1 MGAGAAKGRWTM
13 PTTTT
18 RNRNRNRPA
27 RRAGSTGVPALLD
40 RLTAIQAGPHRVVT
54 CYLKLE
60 PRDRGRGKYLIKLK
74 NRVRAV
80 ADGLARDGVDRRTEE
95 AVRADLARVVDFLAS
110 PGSLPSTR
118 GVVIFASGPLRIW
131 EVVPVPR
138 VYRSRLAVDATPL
151 VRELAALEDEVG
163 RLLAVVLDR
172 TAARFFEV
180 TAFDVRE
187 LPGLR
192 ADSTRG
198 GRFRGDQDG
207 PGWGEHAYNNRI
219 RTERARHLDLIA
231 RRLFELDRERRA
243 AGVVAAGTGAEAS
256 GLAPFLHPYLADRYL
271 GEARLNPKMTSPAE
285 VKDAVLEAREAW
297 ERRRERERV
306 QELVE
311 QVGERM
317 AVTGLPGTLRALG
330 RGQVRALMVDPD
342 ASLPGF
348 RAADTGRLA
357 LDERDLRGE
366 GEVRPVLDVV
376 DDAIEDALRQHAAVD
391 VVYDD
396 AARPAVEG
404 LAAFLRFR

>member
-18 RNRNRNRPA
+18 RNRNPVRA
-27 RRAGSTGVPALLD
+27 RSGARVPDLLE
-40 RLTAIQAGPHRVVT
+40 RLTAIPAGPHRVVT

-60 PRDRGRGKYLIKLK
+60 PRDRGRNKYLIKLK
-74 NRVRAV
+74 NRVREV
-80 ADGLARDGVDRRTEE
+80 ADRLGRDGAHRRAGD
-95 AVRADLARVVDFLAS
+95 AVRADLARVVDFLGS
-110 PGSLPSTR
+110 PGDLPSTR
-118 GVVIFASGPLRIW
+118 GVVIFACGPLGLW

-219 RTERARHLDLIA
+219 RTERSRHLDLIA
-231 RRLFELDRERRA
+231 RRLFELDREHRA
-243 AGVVAAGTGAEAS
+243 TAVVAAGTGAEAS

-271 GEARLNPKMTSPAE
+271 GEARLNPKLASPAE

-297 ERRRERERV
+297 ERRQERERV

-311 QVGERM
+311 AVGERM

-330 RGQVRALMVDPD
+330 RGQVRTLMVDPD
-342 ASLPGF
+342 ATMSGF

-357 LDERDLRGE
+357 LEERELRGE
-366 GEVRPVLDVV
+366 GAVTPVV
-376 DDAIEDALRQHAAVD
+376 DLVDEAIEDALRQHAAVE